1 MLVSASFMDS
11 QQKVLDW
18 QGWMEK
24 KMLWVNFMQSKI
36 IISGETARK
45 VTKEWKPP
53 CVVSRKGAANN
64 SIYQFCKCQNH
75 ACVEI
80 KC

>member
-1 MLVSASFMDS
+1 
-11 QQKVLDW
+11 
-18 QGWMEK
+18 
-24 KMLWVNFMQSKI
+24 MQSKI
-36 IISGETARK
+36 IISGETTRK

-64 SIYQFCKCQNH
+64 SIYQFYKCQNH